1 MIQEHRRLRSPQRF
15 LVHRRNVSGDHLP
28 TDIGKADPGLA
39 LAADQVVAAD
49 LELEVHGGEVAAHG
63 QDLQSQA
70 PFLDAGTR
78 RTSHAMGVDLVE
90 AVAVL
95 VHRIANGVRAPPE
108 GGVENGDAL
117 VDQGLLVA
125 FEQGADFLDHFWLVG
140 GEILH
145 AASNARAAA
154 TSVASLPRGPMMERP
169 TGKPSTSAPGMLTC
183 GWPVSPPCA
192 QRQVMRSRNGP
203 STANRWPRSGAGN
216 GVVGRQRMV
225 PGGSSQAM
233 RAHASWRIR
242 LAQPRS
248 LSEIRA
254 PITRPL
260 ATEKAK
266 RGLRSSSQSLKV
278 V

>member
-49 LELEVHGGEVAAHG
+49 LELEVHRGEVAAHG
-63 QDLQSQA
+63 QDLQSQT

-78 RTSHAMGVDLVE
+78 RTGHPMGVDLVE

-95 VHRIANGVRAPPE
+95 VHRIANGMRAPPE
-108 GGVENGDAL
+108 GGVENGDVL

-125 FEQGADFLDHFWLVG
+125 LEEGAHFLDHTRQVG
-140 GEILH
+140 GKIHH
-145 AASNARAAA
+145 AAPSARPTA

-169 TGKPSTSAPGMLTC
+169 TGMPSTWVPGMLTC

-192 QRQVMRSRNGP
+192 QRHVMRSRIGP
-203 STANRWPRSGAGN
+203 STDNRWPRSGAGN

-233 RAHASWRIR
+233 RPRASCRIR
-242 LAQPRS
+242 LAQLRS
-248 LSEIRA
+248 LSGIRA